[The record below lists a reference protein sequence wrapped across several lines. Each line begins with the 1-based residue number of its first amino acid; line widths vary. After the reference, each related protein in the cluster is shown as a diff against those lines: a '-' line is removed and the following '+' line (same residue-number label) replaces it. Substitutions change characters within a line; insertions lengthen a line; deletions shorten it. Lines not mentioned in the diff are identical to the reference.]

1 MLYNKQEMIARA
13 LAGFHGLQFGF
24 ADLFPT
30 ISVVLLLL
38 ATALLLYRDLREK
51 YRLRSQ
57 RQWADTLDSFGDC
70 ILVHDD
76 AFRIIKVNRALLQR
90 LGRESAAVLDRPC
103 EAVLPRLQPWQ
114 HCPYCGGQFSSGEAA
129 DPALGGFS
137 QVSTSSYVEAA
148 SGRRGTLHVVRDI
161 TEHRAAE
168 ERYRLFFERVQEGA
182 FVSTPEGRL
191 LDCNQALVRML
202 GYSSREELLAVD
214 ITRDLYFSPTER
226 SDALHH
232 IEGQDYIRNFEVT
245 LRRKDGTPVH
255 VQESSFAI
263 RDSSGAV
270 VRYQGF
276 LLDVTEKKRAEEDMR
291 RRNRE
296 LFALNSIAVIANHSL
311 DLEEILRLTFNQ
323 VVELFRADTGAV
335 YLFDDKSRRAY
346 RRAAW
351 GHLSAPPLLELEVS
365 PEFWER
371 LQRSRPP
378 LITRQHLP
386 ELPEAVSEL
395 VRREGLKSW
404 MWALLW
410 TQDRVAG
417 VLGISSRTPREF
429 TATDENL
436 MIAIGRQLANTI
448 EKVRLYQETRRAY
461 DDLTRTQ
468 EQLLQSEKMS
478 ALGQMI
484 SGVAHELNN
493 PLTAILGYAQLLE
506 DEPLEPRHRE
516 YLDKIFKQ
524 AHRTHRIVQNL
535 LSFARQRKPFKQ
547 LLDLRRVLEDTLA
560 LRDYDLKASNV
571 TIEQEIAP
579 GLPQVFGDAHQLE
592 QVFLNIV
599 NNALDSMLEG
609 TRGGR
614 LRLRAFLEHEQVA
627 VEFHDSGAGIRDPKR
642 IFDPFYTTKP
652 VGKGTGLGLSICYG
666 IIKAHGGEIL
676 ARNHPQGG
684 AVFQVRLPVASPA
697 AESQVAARPSAST
710 VRLRGRILLV
720 DDEEPILELERQA
733 LAYAGA
739 EVVGVT
745 RAEDAILR
753 LQSESFEAV
762 IADAG
767 IAGGATAADLHRWL
781 AINRPGLEKH
791 LVLAA
796 SSPGDP
802 ELRLFVEQTRTL
814 CIAKPFTVP
823 EFLDLARR
831 ALETPDDAGVTDR
844 SAIFT

>member
-1 MLYNKQEMIARA
+1 VLYNSQKMTARA
-13 LAGFHGLQFGF
+13 LAAWHWF
-24 ADLFPT
+24 APLRFEDLAEIF
-30 ISVVLLLL
+30 VVLMLLV
-38 ATALLLYRDLREK
+38 TALLLYRSFRQK

-57 RQWADTLDSFGDC
+57 LQWADTLDFIPDC
-70 ILVHDD
+70 VLVHDE
-76 AFRIIKVNRALLQR
+76 AFRVLKINRALLQR
-90 LGRESAAVLDRPC
+90 LGRESAAVLGHPC
-103 EAVLPRLQPWQ
+103 EGVLPQLRPWKQ
-114 HCPYCGGQFSSGEAA
+114 CPYCVPRPDDA

-148 SGRRGTLHVVRDI
+148 SGRRGTLHVIRDVS
-161 TEHRAAE
+161 EHRAAE

-182 FVSTPEGRL
+182 FISTPQGKL

-202 GYSSREELLAVD
+202 GYGSREELLAVD
-214 ITRDLYFSPTER
+214 ITRDLYLSPQQR
-226 SDALHH
+226 A
-232 IEGQDYIRNFEVT
+232 EGLRHMEDQGYIRNFEVT

-255 VQESSFAI
+255 VLESSFAI

-270 VRYQGF
+270 VCYQGF
-276 LLDVTEKKRAEEDMR
+276 LLDVTEKQRAEEDMR

-296 LFALNSIAVIANHSL
+296 LFALNSIAMIANQSL

-323 VVELFRADTGAV
+323 VVELFHADTGAV
-335 YLFDDKSRRAY
+335 YLFDETTRSAQ

-351 GHLSAPPLLELEVS
+351 GHISSEPLLELQVS
-365 PEFWER
+365 PEFCER
-371 LQRSRPP
+371 VRRSRPP
-378 LITRQHLP
+378 LITRQHLQ
-386 ELPEAVSEL
+386 ELPQAVSEM
-395 VRREGLKSW
+395 VRREGLQSW
-404 MWALLW
+404 IWVLLW
-410 TQDRVAG
+410 TQDRVLG
-417 VLGISSRTPREF
+417 VIGISSRTRREF
-429 TATDENL
+429 SATDENL
-436 MIAIGRQLANTI
+436 MIAIGRQLANTV
-448 EKVRLYQETRRAY
+448 EKVRLYEETRRAY

-506 DEPLEPRHRE
+506 DEPLDRRHRE

-524 AHRTHRIVQNL
+524 AYRTHRIVQNL
-535 LSFARQRKPFKQ
+535 LSFARQRKAFKQ

-571 TIEQEIAP
+571 TIEQEIQP

-599 NNALDSMLEG
+599 NNALDSMLDVA
-609 TRGGR
+609 RGGR
-614 LRLRAFLEHEQVA
+614 LRLRAFVEDNQVT
-627 VEFHDSGAGIRDPKR
+627 VEFHDSGPGIRDPKR

-676 ARNHPQGG
+676 ACNHPQGG
-684 AVFQVRLPVASPA
+684 AVFQVRLPVPASSAEAPTVLRPPA
-697 AESQVAARPSAST
+697 SG
-710 VRLRGRILLV
+710 VRLHGRILLV

-733 LAYAGA
+733 LAYAGV
-739 EVVGVT
+739 EVVGVDN
-745 RAEDAILR
+745 AEDAISR
-753 LQSESFEAV
+753 LQAENFDAI

-767 IAGGATAADLHRWL
+767 IAGGWTAPDLHRWI
-781 AINRPGLEKH
+781 AMNRPGLEKH

-802 ELRLFVEQTRTL
+802 ELRFFVEQTRTL

-831 ALETPDDAGVTDR
+831 ALETPDEANRG
-844 SAIFT
+844 SEIFT

>member
-1 MLYNKQEMIARA
+1 MLYRN
-13 LAGFHGLQFGF
+13 
-24 ADLFPT
+24 
-30 ISVVLLLL
+30 
-38 ATALLLYRDLREK
+38 LREK

-57 RQWADTLDSFGDC
+57 QQWADTLDSFGDG

-76 AFRIIKVNRALLQR
+76 AFRILKVNRALLQR
-90 LGRESAAVLDRPC
+90 LGRESAAVLDQPC
-103 EAVLPRLQPWQ
+103 DAVLPHLQPWQ
-114 HCPYCGGQFSSGEAA
+114 HCPYCGRQFSSGEAA

-148 SGRRGTLHVVRDI
+148 SGHCGTLHVVRDI
-161 TEHRAAE
+161 TQHRAAE

-214 ITRDLYFSPTER
+214 ITRDLYLSPQER
-226 SDALHH
+226 NDALHY
-232 IEGQDYIRNFEVT
+232 IEGQDYIRNLEVT

-270 VRYQGF
+270 VRFQGF

-291 RRNRE
+291 RRHRE
-296 LFALNSIAVIANHSL
+296 LFALNSIAVIANQSL

-335 YLFDDKSRRAY
+335 YLLDEKTRTAH
-346 RRAAW
+346 RRAAC
-351 GHLSAPPLLELEVS
+351 GHLTEPPLLEVQVS
-365 PEFWER
+365 QEFWER

-386 ELPEAVSEL
+386 ELPEAVSDL

-404 MWALLW
+404 MWVLLW
-410 TQDRVAG
+410 TQDRLAG

-448 EKVRLYQETRRAY
+448 EKVRLYQEARRAY

-493 PLTAILGYAQLLE
+493 PLTAILGYTQLLA

-524 AHRTHRIVQNL
+524 ANRTHRIVQNL
-535 LSFARQRKPFKQ
+535 LSFARQRKPYKQ
-547 LLDLRRVLEDTLA
+547 LLDLKRVLEDTLA
-560 LRDYDLKASNV
+560 LRDYDLKASNI
-571 TIEQEIAP
+571 TIEQEIPP

-599 NNALDSMLEG
+599 NNALDSMLEVE
-609 TRGGR
+609 RGGR
-614 LRLRAFLEHEQVA
+614 LRLRAFLEHEQIA
-627 VEFHDSGAGIRDPKR
+627 VEFHDSGPGIRDPKR

-684 AVFQVRLPVASPA
+684 AVFQVRFPVASPA
-697 AESQVAARPSAST
+697 TESQVASPPSSSS

-739 EVVGVT
+739 QVVGVT
-745 RAEDAILR
+745 SAADAILR
-753 LQSESFEAV
+753 LQSESFAAV

-767 IAGGATAADLHRWL
+767 IAGGGTGASLHRWI

-831 ALETPDDAGVTDR
+831 ALEARDDAGVTER

>member
-1 MLYNKQEMIARA
+1 VLYNSQTMMACTLAAWYWFA
-13 LAGFHGLQFGF
+13 LSRFE
-24 ADLFPT
+24 DLT
-30 ISVVLLLL
+30 VISVVLVLL
-38 ATALLLYRDLREK
+38 ATAAVLYRNFRGK
-51 YRLRSQ
+51 YLLRSRQ
-57 RQWADTLDSFGDC
+57 QWADTLDSIADS

-76 AFRIIKVNRALLQR
+76 SFRILKVNRALLKR
-90 LGRESAAVLDRPC
+90 LGRTAATVLDQPC
-103 EAVLPRLQPWQ
+103 EAVLPQQQPWRQ
-114 HCPYCGGQFSSGEAA
+114 CPYCGPQSARGGEAA

-148 SGRRGTLHVVRDI
+148 SGRRGTIHVIRDI
-161 TEHRAAE
+161 SEHRAAE

-182 FVSTPEGRL
+182 FISTPEGKL
-191 LDCNQALVRML
+191 LDCNQALVQML

-214 ITRDLYFSPTER
+214 ISRDLYLSPQQR
-226 SDALHH
+226 ADALRHM
-232 IEGQDYIRNFEVT
+232 EDQGYIRNFEVT

-255 VQESSFAI
+255 VLESSFAI
-263 RDSSGAV
+263 CDSGGAV
-270 VRYQGF
+270 ICYQGF
-276 LLDVTEKKRAEEDMR
+276 LLDVTQKKLAEEDLR

-296 LFALNSIAVIANHSL
+296 LFALNSIAVIANQSL

-323 VVELFRADTGAV
+323 VMELFHADTGAV
-335 YLFDDKSRRAY
+335 YLFDEGTRTAHRRV
-346 RRAAW
+346 AW
-351 GHLSAPPLLELEVS
+351 GHLSSAPLLEVQVS
-365 PEFWER
+365 EEFCER
-371 LQRSRPP
+371 LRRSRPS
-378 LITRQHLP
+378 LLTRQHLP
-386 ELPEAVSEL
+386 ELPEAVAAL
-395 VRREGLKSW
+395 VRDEGLRSW
-404 MWALLW
+404 IWVLLW
-410 TQDRVAG
+410 NQDRGLG

-429 TATDENL
+429 TPTEENL

-448 EKVRLYQETRRAY
+448 EKVRLYEETRRAY

-506 DEPLEPRHRE
+506 DEPLAPRHRE
-516 YLDKIFKQ
+516 YLDKIYKQ

-560 LRDYDLKASNV
+560 LRDYDLKGSNV
-571 TIEQEIAP
+571 AIEQEIQA
-579 GLPQVFGDAHQLE
+579 GLPPVFGDSHQLE

-599 NNALDSMLEG
+599 NNALDSMLEVAHD
-609 TRGGR
+609 RR
-614 LRLRAFLEHEQVA
+614 LHLRAFREDNQVV
-627 VEFHDSGAGIRDPKR
+627 VEFHDSGPGIRDAKH

-666 IIKAHGGEIL
+666 IIRAHGGEIL

-684 AVFQVRLPVASPA
+684 AVFQVRLPVATQPA
-697 AESQVAARPSAST
+697 EKPATSRLPASGI
-710 VRLRGRILLV
+710 RLHGRILLV

-733 LAYAGA
+733 LSYAGV
-739 EVVGVT
+739 EVVGVES
-745 RAEDAILR
+745 AEDAIAR
-753 LQSESFEAV
+753 LQRENFDAI

-767 IAGGATAADLHRWL
+767 IAGGWTAPDLHRWIVL
-781 AINRPGLEKH
+781 NRPGLERH

-802 ELRLFVEQTRTL
+802 QLRFFVEQTRTL

-831 ALETPDDAGVTDR
+831 ALETPNEAARGSEILT
-844 SAIFT
+844 